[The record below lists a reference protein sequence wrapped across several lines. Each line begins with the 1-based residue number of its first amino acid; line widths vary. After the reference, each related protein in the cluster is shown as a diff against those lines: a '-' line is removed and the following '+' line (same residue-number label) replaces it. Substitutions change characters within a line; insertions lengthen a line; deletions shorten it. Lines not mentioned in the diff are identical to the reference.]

1 MIELLERAK
10 TAEMAAS
17 VSAHLPMVAAGKRIE
32 ADVFRQAY
40 VIATEQSEKEMKE
53 VFDRALSS
61 VWIEPNLKGAMFR
74 DIMKEVTDD

>member
-1 MIELLERAK
+1 MDKLLKMADK
-10 TAEMAAS
+10 AEMAAS

-40 VIATEQSEKEMKE
+40 LITTEQAEKDMKE

-61 VWIEPNLKGAMFR
+61 VWIEPTLKEAMFR
-74 DIMKEVTDD
+74 EIMEDMSDD